1 MAPTL
6 TRSPGTNVSG
16 VAGPQ
21 RVRVLV
27 LFGGRS
33 SEHSISC
40 LSAAGVLR
48 ALDPSRYDVTA
59 VGIRPDGRWVRV
71 DPDPAAISAAE
82 PGELP
87 AVADTGESAV
97 LLPEP
102 VTGVN
107 APDAIRGVDVVFP
120 VLHGPWG
127 EDGTVQGLLEMAG
140 IPYVGS
146 VVFASAAAM
155 DKGHM
160 KALLASAGLPVGPS
174 TVVTPAQW
182 EHDPAAVRA
191 RVAELGYPVFVK
203 PARAGSSVGI
213 TKVSDPAQLDAAIA
227 EARSWDPRLIV
238 EAAVGDAREIECAV
252 IVDETG
258 RPRATR
264 CAEIIVG
271 GAHEFYDFEAKYLD
285 DAAEL
290 VVPATLPS
298 DVEDEVRRLAVAA
311 FEALDCEG
319 LARVDFFVRPDA
331 VLVNEVN
338 TMPGFTPISLFPRM
352 CAASGI
358 DYAAVLDL
366 LIADALRRGTG
377 LR

>member
-1 MAPTL
+1 MA
-6 TRSPGTNVSG
+6 GD
-16 VAGPQ
+16 

-33 SEHSISC
+33 SEHAISC
-40 LSAAGVLR
+40 LSAAGILR
-48 ALDPSRYDVTA
+48 ALDRGRYDVTA
-59 VGIRPDGRWVRV
+59 VGILQDGRWMRV
-71 DPDPAAISAAE
+71 DPDPTAIAAVRSGA
-82 PGELP
+82 LP
-87 AVADTGESAV
+87 SVVDTGDAAV

-102 VTGVN
+102 IDGVD
-107 APDAIRGVDVVFP
+107 AAIAIRDVDVVFP

-146 VVFASAAAM
+146 GVFASAAAM

-160 KALLASAGLPVGPS
+160 KALLSAGGLPVGPS
-174 TVVTPAQW
+174 TVITTAQW
-182 EHDPAAVRA
+182 EQDAEAARA
-191 RVAELGYPVFVK
+191 RVEALGFPVFVK

-213 TKVSDPAQLDAAIA
+213 SKVHDAGGLDAAIDA
-227 EARSWDPRLIV
+227 ARAWDPRVIV
-238 EAAVGDAREIECAV
+238 EAAITDAREIECAV
-252 IVDETG
+252 IVDESG
-258 RPRATR
+258 SPQATR

-271 GAHEFYDFEAKYLD
+271 GDHEFYDFEAKYLD

-290 VVPATLPS
+290 VVPADLPA
-298 DVEDEVRRLAVAA
+298 DVEAEVRRLAVEA
-311 FEALDCEG
+311 FDVLDCEG
-319 LARVDFFVRPDA
+319 LARVDFFVTPER
-331 VLVNEVN
+331 VILNEVN

-352 CAASGI
+352 CAATGI
-358 DYAAVLDL
+358 DYASVLDL

>member
-1 MAPTL
+1 M
-6 TRSPGTNVSG
+6 
-16 VAGPQ
+16 VAGDSAAG

-33 SEHSISC
+33 SEHAISC

-48 ALDPSRYDVTA
+48 SLDRGRYDVAA
-59 VGIRPDGRWVRV
+59 VGILPDGRWMRV
-71 DPDPAAISAAE
+71 DADPGAIAAAA
-82 PGELP
+82 PGQLP
-87 AVADTGESAV
+87 EVADTGESAV

-102 VTGVN
+102 VGGVN

-146 VVFASAAAM
+146 GVFASAAAM

-160 KALLASAGLPVGPS
+160 KALLAAAGLPVGPS
-174 TVVTPAQW
+174 AVVTGAQW
-182 EHDPAAVRA
+182 DRDSASVRA
-191 RVAELGYPVFVK
+191 RVDSLGYPVFVK

-213 TKVSDPAQLDAAIA
+213 TKVSDPAGLDAAIA
-227 EARSWDPRLIV
+227 EARSWDPRLII
-238 EAAVGDAREIECAV
+238 EAGIPDAREIECAV

-258 RPRATR
+258 APRATR
-264 CAEIIVG
+264 CAEIIVS

-290 VVPATLPS
+290 VVPADLPAE
-298 DVEDEVRRLAVAA
+298 VEDEVRRLAVAA

-319 LARVDFFVRPDA
+319 LARVDFFVRPDG

-358 DYAAVLDL
+358 DYATVLDL

>member
-1 MAPTL
+1 MTS
-6 TRSPGTNVSG
+6 TEGHG
-16 VAGPQ
+16 

-33 SEHSISC
+33 SEHAISC
-40 LSAAGVLR
+40 LSAAGILR
-48 ALDPSRYDVTA
+48 SLDRDRYDVRA
-59 VGIRPDGRWVRV
+59 VGILPDGRWMRV
-71 DPDPAAISAAE
+71 EADAAAISSAA

-87 AVADTGESAV
+87 LVADTGESAV

-102 VTGVN
+102 VAGVN
-107 APDAIRGVDVVFP
+107 APDAIRDVDVVFP

-146 VVFASAAAM
+146 GVFASAAAM

-160 KALLASAGLPVGPS
+160 KALLAAAGLPVGPS
-174 TVVTPAQW
+174 TVVTAGQW
-182 EHDPAAVRA
+182 ERDPAAVRA
-191 RVAELGYPVFVK
+191 LVAALGYPVFVK

-213 TKVSDPAQLDAAIA
+213 SKVDDPRDLDAAIA
-227 EARSWDPRLIV
+227 EARSWDPRIIV
-238 EAAVGDAREIECAV
+238 ESAVADAREIECAV
-252 IVDETG
+252 IADESG
-258 RPRATR
+258 LPRATR
-264 CAEIIVG
+264 CAEIIVRG
-271 GAHEFYDFEAKYLD
+271 DHAFYDFQAKYLD

-290 VVPATLPS
+290 IVPADLPTA
-298 DVEDEVRRLAVAA
+298 VEEEVRRLAVQA

-319 LARVDFFVRPDA
+319 LARVDFFVQAGA

-358 DYAAVLDL
+358 DYASVLDL

>member
-1 MAPTL
+1 M
-6 TRSPGTNVSG
+6 
-16 VAGPQ
+16 
-21 RVRVLV
+21 RVLV

-33 SEHSISC
+33 SEHAISC
-40 LSAAGVLR
+40 LSAAGILR
-48 ALDPSRYDVTA
+48 ALDPGRYDVTA
-59 VGIRPDGRWVRV
+59 VGILPDGRWVRV
-71 DPDPAAISAAE
+71 DSDPAAIAAAGA
-82 PGELP
+82 GELP
-87 AVADTGESAV
+87 AVADTGDSAV

-146 VVFASAAAM
+146 GVFASAAAM

-160 KALLASAGLPVGPS
+160 KALLAAAGLPVGPS
-174 TVVTPAQW
+174 EVVTAAQW
-182 EHDPAAVRA
+182 ERDPAAVRA
-191 RVAELGYPVFVK
+191 RVAALGYPVFVK

-213 TKVSDPAQLDAAIA
+213 TKVSDAAQLEAAIA

-238 EAAVGDAREIECAV
+238 EAAIADAREIECAV
-252 IVDETG
+252 IVDDTAV
-258 RPRATR
+258 PRATR
-264 CAEIIVG
+264 CAEIIVRG
-271 GAHEFYDFEAKYLD
+271 DHEFYDFEAKYLD

-290 VVPATLPS
+290 IVPAELPPE
-298 DVEDEVRRLAVAA
+298 VEQEVRRLAVAA

-331 VLVNEVN
+331 VLINEIN

-352 CAASGI
+352 CAASGM
-358 DYAAVLDL
+358 DYATVIDL
-366 LIADALRRGTG
+366 LIADAVRRGTG

>member
-1 MAPTL
+1 M
-6 TRSPGTNVSG
+6 
-16 VAGPQ
+16 AGPQ

-33 SEHSISC
+33 SEHAISC

-102 VTGVN
+102 VAGVN

-146 VVFASAAAM
+146 GVFASAAAM

-191 RVAELGYPVFVK
+191 RIAALGYPVATEVRTQSGRGAAFIDTRPMLGHMMEVYMPGEGIQALYRNVAEAAANWDRRQLK
-203 PARAGSSVGI
+203 IEIDPAR
-213 TKVSDPAQLDAAIA
+213 
-227 EARSWDPRLIV
+227 
-238 EAAVGDAREIECAV
+238 
-252 IVDETG
+252 
-258 RPRATR
+258 
-264 CAEIIVG
+264 
-271 GAHEFYDFEAKYLD
+271 
-285 DAAEL
+285 
-290 VVPATLPS
+290 
-298 DVEDEVRRLAVAA
+298 
-311 FEALDCEG
+311 
-319 LARVDFFVRPDA
+319 
-331 VLVNEVN
+331 
-338 TMPGFTPISLFPRM
+338 
-352 CAASGI
+352 
-358 DYAAVLDL
+358 
-366 LIADALRRGTG
+366 
-377 LR
+377 

>member
-6 TRSPGTNVSG
+6 TPAPGTNVSG
-16 VAGPQ
+16 VAGE

-33 SEHSISC
+33 SEHAISC

-48 ALDPSRYDVTA
+48 ALDRERYDVSA
-59 VGIRPDGRWVRV
+59 VGILPDGRWMRV
-71 DPDPAAISAAE
+71 DPDPAAVGAAS

-87 AVADTGESAV
+87 GVVDTGVAAV

-102 VTGVN
+102 VEGVD
-107 APDAIRGVDVVFP
+107 APLAIRDVDVVFP

-146 VVFASAAAM
+146 GVFASAAAM

-160 KALLASAGLPVGPS
+160 KALLAAGGLPVGPS
-174 TVVTPAQW
+174 MVITAAQW
-182 EHDPAAVRA
+182 DRDAPAVRA
-191 RVAELGYPVFVK
+191 RVDALGYPVFVK

-213 TKVSDPAQLDAAIA
+213 SKVHAPGQLDAAIEA
-227 EARSWDPRLIV
+227 ARSWDPRVIV
-238 EAAVGDAREIECAV
+238 EAAIPDAREIECAV
-252 IVDETG
+252 IVDASG
-258 RPRATR
+258 SPQATR
-264 CAEIIVG
+264 CAEIIVRG
-271 GAHEFYDFEAKYLD
+271 EHEFYDFEAKYLD
-285 DAAEL
+285 DAADL
-290 VVPATLPS
+290 IVPAELDPS
-298 DVEDEVRRLAVAA
+298 SLAAIQKWSIQA
-311 FEALDCEG
+311 FRALGCEG
-319 LARVDFFVRPDA
+319 LARVDFFLTPEGPI
-331 VLVNEVN
+331 VNEVN
-338 TMPGFTPISLFPRM
+338 TMPGFTPISMFPRM
-352 CAASGI
+352 WAASGLTYGALV
-358 DYAAVLDL
+358 DH

>member
-6 TRSPGTNVSG
+6 TREPGTNVSG
-16 VAGPQ
+16 VAGD

-33 SEHSISC
+33 SEHAISC
-40 LSAAGVLR
+40 LSAAGILR
-48 ALDPSRYDVTA
+48 ALDPARYDVTA
-59 VGIRPDGRWVRV
+59 VGILPDGRWMRV
-71 DPDPAAISAAE
+71 DPDPAAIGAVRS
-82 PGELP
+82 GVLP
-87 AVADTGESAV
+87 SVVDTGDAAV

-102 VTGVN
+102 VEGVE
-107 APDAIRGVDVVFP
+107 APIAIRDVDVVFP
-120 VLHGPWG
+120 ALHGPWG

-146 VVFASAAAM
+146 GVFASSAAM

-160 KALLASAGLPVGPS
+160 KALLSAGGLPVGAS
-174 TVVTPAQW
+174 TVITAAQW
-182 EHDPAAVRA
+182 ERDAAAARA
-191 RVAELGYPVFVK
+191 RVDALGYPVFVK

-213 TKVSDPAQLDAAIA
+213 SKVHGPGELEAAIDAARA
-227 EARSWDPRLIV
+227 WDPRVIV
-238 EAAVGDAREIECAV
+238 EAAIADAREIECAV
-252 IVDETG
+252 IVDESGT
-258 RPRATR
+258 PQATR

-271 GAHEFYDFEAKYLD
+271 GNHEFYDFEAKYLD

-290 VVPATLPS
+290 VVPADLPAE
-298 DVEDEVRRLAVAA
+298 VEAEVRRLAVEA
-311 FEALDCEG
+311 FGALDCEG
-319 LARVDFFVRPDA
+319 LARVDFFVTPDH
-331 VLVNEVN
+331 VILNEVN

-358 DYAAVLDL
+358 DYASVLDL